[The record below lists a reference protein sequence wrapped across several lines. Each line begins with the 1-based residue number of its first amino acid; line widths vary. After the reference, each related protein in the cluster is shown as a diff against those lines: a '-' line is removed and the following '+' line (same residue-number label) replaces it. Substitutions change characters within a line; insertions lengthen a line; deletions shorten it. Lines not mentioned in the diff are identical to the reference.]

1 MRQRVP
7 PATAPGGARD
17 DPRERLARQ
26 IKKINESFWG
36 TLHANTMHKTQFN
49 LLMKSKEAQS
59 FGSLGPKNAL
69 TTGMHF

>member
-1 MRQRVP
+1 
-7 PATAPGGARD
+7 
-17 DPRERLARQ
+17 
-26 IKKINESFWG
+26 
-36 TLHANTMHKTQFN
+36 MHKTQFN